1 MSPEEL
7 AALLCGEGDERLSQQ
22 EFPAATAF
30 YLAAFSCCAPT
41 AVQRVASMGHGFQ
54 EQVVATLEAWCQGQ
68 GQIPE
73 IQSRNLAVV
82 SLSVG
87 IAAIFLSTLVPNN
100 VAASV
105 YELEALLRRG
115 CSEEVVSKCS
125 LLLEDDPRDSMEL
138 LLLRALARVLSGT
151 QVEEGVVDYVRA
163 FVLHPAEAAAHV
175 CSRQR
180 EHLPQII
187 QAFSDHLSKCQGE
200 SPGCRKSEQWLGNC
214 YAFLA
219 AVAPGHSWVC
229 RARAAHLRRTGHVQ
243 EAVAICTTALE
254 GCSSG
259 KLSSEGALPLLLE
272 RAAGYFSLGGQ
283 AQEMVQDLAAAFAA
297 DPGRARERFEELFSP
312 GDTEQIEEQAR
323 AALEEKFAA
332 FREAVRARAELRG
345 NHGTELLP
353 PVIQTIQLLLH
364 ICPGSRRELSVRLA
378 DCHLLQGHPAAAL
391 RICEQLLAAEQ
402 STYHNTLL
410 ALRGFCCLHAQDHHG
425 ALQDFQK
432 VIEHDSPHPSS
443 CIKALC
449 GRGLIR
455 ISGGSNYLTAL
466 DYITACQLKLEETIF
481 TIKSYVPWN
490 QRGLLLKVLQEEGQM
505 MLQKKRYPGGSA
517 VSFQEKETGL
527 CTFLTLKVDAPGVF
541 QLASLLVELDSSD
554 EDSRLLCADALYQ
567 MGRGEEAHKML
578 SLALSRNPQRAP
590 VLARLALLQ
599 LKRGCVYDGNQ
610 LLKRVIRI
618 GDSSCLLPILDIF
631 QDEDRKLLQSH
642 CRWRA
647 LAILKGKQE
656 GAAIKE
662 AIAHLSFAIIAAGG
676 YAEDCLLTRARCYGR
691 LGQMKTAI
699 FDFNA
704 VLKEDPR
711 NVQALSGRG
720 FVHLALK
727 QQKEAVQDLTS
738 ALKVEAGAVIPA
750 ILCLKPE
757 ARGLVTG
764 WLLQHGR
771 ATLTELVATKDLPRE
786 ETLGD
791 LLTMAKA
798 LMKICK
804 AAQHHIFYT
813 DVLMANGK
821 HQEALRHLQEAFG
834 HCPAEASARARLAV
848 LQLQGRNVAGAAAP
862 LSALARR
869 DEQDLA
875 FLLNFVDTKQLQHL
889 AQAAAQEGKALIKSH
904 HYEKALGYHTLA
916 VLASRDNPRYLRRRA
931 ACLMHLKKYGKALK
945 DMEKVI
951 QGHGCNSPKT
961 QAGDHCSQGFLL
973 LVLEEE
979 EAAVQHYME
988 ALELDEPL
996 ALDTISNCPGRESL
1010 TQTFHKVAQRN
1021 LEKQRYE
1028 EAWKITDYGLKIDKS
1043 VELQKLKARLKREA
1057 SSCSIH

>member
-1 MSPEEL
+1 MSPEDL
-7 AALLCGEGDERLSQQ
+7 AALLCGEGDEHLSQQ

-41 AVQRVASMGHGFQ
+41 AVQRVSSVGHGLR
-54 EQVVATLEAWCQGQ
+54 EGVVATLEAWCKGQ

-87 IAAIFLSTLVPNN
+87 IAAVFLSALIPNN
-100 VAASV
+100 VVASECV
-105 YELEALLRRG
+105 A
-115 CSEEVVSKCS
+115 
-125 LLLEDDPRDSMEL
+125 
-138 LLLRALARVLSGT
+138 
-151 QVEEGVVDYVRA
+151 
-163 FVLHPAEAAAHV
+163 V
-175 CSRQR
+175 CT
-180 EHLPQII
+180 
-187 QAFSDHLSKCQGE
+187 K
-200 SPGCRKSEQWLGNC
+200 
-214 YAFLA
+214 
-219 AVAPGHSWVC
+219 
-229 RARAAHLRRTGHVQ
+229 
-243 EAVAICTTALE
+243 ALE
-254 GCSSG
+254 GFSADNPRG
-259 KLSSEGALPLLLE
+259 EDVLALLLE
-272 RAAGYFSLGGQ
+272 RAAGYFFLGGRT
-283 AQEMVQDLAAAFAA
+283 QEMMQDLGAAFAA
-297 DPGRARERFEELFSP
+297 DPAWAMKRFEELFSP
-312 GDTEQIEEQAR
+312 CDAEKIEEQAR
-323 AALEEKFAA
+323 DALEERFAA
-332 FREAVRARAELRG
+332 YREAVRVRAELRG
-345 NHGTELLP
+345 SRGTELLP

-364 ICPGSRRELSVRLA
+364 ICPGSSRELSVRLA
-378 DCHLLQGHPAAAL
+378 DCHLLQGQPGAAL
-391 RICEQLLAAEQ
+391 DMCEQLLAAEQ

-410 ALRGFCCLHAQDHHG
+410 ALRGFCSLHAQDHPK
-425 ALQDFQK
+425 ALQDFQR
-432 VIEHDSPHPSS
+432 VIEHDSPHPNS

-466 DYITACQLKLEETIF
+466 DYITACQLKLDETIF

-505 MLQKKRYPGGSA
+505 MLQKKR
-517 VSFQEKETGL
+517 
-527 CTFLTLKVDAPGVF
+527 DAPGVF

-554 EDSRLLCADALYQ
+554 EASRLLCADALYQ
-567 MGRGEEAHKML
+567 MGRGEEAHMML

-599 LKRGCVYDGNQ
+599 LKRGFVHDGNQ
-610 LLKRVIRI
+610 LLKRLIRI

-662 AIAHLSFAIIAAGG
+662 AIAHLSFAILAAGG

-720 FVHLALK
+720 FVHLALR
-727 QQKEAVQDLTS
+727 QQKEAVQDLIS

-750 ILCLKPE
+750 ILSLKPE

-771 ATLTELVATKDLPRE
+771 AVLTELVATKDHPGE

-798 LMKICK
+798 LTKICRV
-804 AAQHHIFYT
+804 AQHHIFYT
-813 DVLMANGK
+813 DVLMANGR
-821 HQEALRHLQEAFG
+821 HQEALKHLQEAFG
-834 HCPAEASARARLAV
+834 HCPAEDFARARLAV
-848 LQLQGRNVAGAAAP
+848 LQLQGRNVAGAAVP

-869 DEQDLA
+869 DEKDLA
-875 FLLNFVDTKQLQHL
+875 FLLNFVDTKQQQHL
-889 AQAAAQEGKALIKSH
+889 AQAAAQEGKVLMKSH
-904 HYEKALGYHTLA
+904 HHEQALGYLSLA
-916 VLASRDNPRYLRRRA
+916 VLASRDSPRYLRRRA
-931 ACLMHLKKYGKALK
+931 ACLMYLKKHEKALK
-945 DMEKVI
+945 DMAKVI
-951 QGHGCNSPKT
+951 QGHGSNSPKT
-961 QAGDHCSQGFLL
+961 QAGDHCCQGFLL
-973 LVLEEE
+973 LALAQE
-979 EAAVQHYME
+979 EAAVQHYMQ
-988 ALELDEPL
+988 ALQLDEPL
-996 ALDTISNCPGRESL
+996 ALGTITNCPGRESL
-1010 TQTFHKVAQRN
+1010 TKTFHKIAQCN
-1021 LEKQRYE
+1021 FEKQRYE
-1028 EAWKITDYGLKIDKS
+1028 EAWKITDCGLKIDKS
-1043 VELQKLKARLKREA
+1043 SELQKLKTRLKREA

>member
-7 AALLCGEGDERLSQQ
+7 ATLLCGEGDERLSLQ

-41 AVQRVASMGHGFQ
+41 AVQRVNSMAHALW
-54 EQVVATLEAWCQGQ
+54 ERVVATLEAWCQGKA
-68 GQIPE
+68 QIPK

-87 IAAIFLSTLVPNN
+87 IAAIFLSTLIPNN
-100 VAASV
+100 MVASV

-115 CSEEVVSKCS
+115 CSEEVVRKCN
-125 LLLEDDPRDSMEL
+125 LLLEGNPRGSMEL

-151 QVEEGVVDYVRA
+151 QVGKGIVDYIQA
-163 FVLHPAEAAAHV
+163 FVLHQAEAAAYV

-180 EHLPQII
+180 EHLPQVV
-187 QAFSDHLSKCQGE
+187 QAFSDHLSTCHEE
-200 SPGCRKSEQWLGNC
+200 SPSCSSSEQWLGEC
-214 YAFLA
+214 YRFLA
-219 AVAPGHSWVC
+219 AVAPGHAWVC
-229 RARAAHLRRTGHVQ
+229 RARAAHLRKKGEFQ
-243 EAVAICTTALE
+243 ECVAVCTKALE
-254 GCSSG
+254 GISAENLRG
-259 KLSSEGALPLLLE
+259 EDVLALLLE
-272 RAAGYFSLGGQ
+272 RAAGYFFLGGCT
-283 AQEMVQDLAAAFAA
+283 QEMMQDLAAAFAA
-297 DPGRARERFEELFSP
+297 DPAQAMKCFEELFSAC
-312 GDTEQIEEQAR
+312 DAEKIKEQAR
-323 AALEEKFAA
+323 AALEGRFAA
-332 FREAVRARAELRG
+332 YREAVRARAELRG
-345 NHGTELLP
+345 TCGTELLP

-364 ICPGSRRELSVRLA
+364 ICPASSRELRVRLA
-378 DCHLLQGHPAAAL
+378 DCHLLQGHPRAAL
-391 RICEQLLAAEQ
+391 DMCEQLLAAEQ

-410 ALRGFCCLHAQDHHG
+410 ALRGFCSLHAQDHHG
-425 ALQDFQK
+425 ALQDFQR
-432 VIEHDSPHPSS
+432 VIEHESPHPSS

-466 DYITACQLKLEETIF
+466 DYITACQLKLDETIF

-505 MLQKKRYPGGSA
+505 MLQKKRYPGGSS
-517 VSFQEKETGL
+517 VSFQKNQTEL
-527 CTFLTLKVDAPGVF
+527 CTSLTLKVDAPGVF

-554 EDSRLLCADALYQ
+554 EASRILCADALYQ
-567 MGRGEEAHKML
+567 MGRGEEAHEML

-599 LKRGCVYDGNQ
+599 LKRGSVYDGNQ
-610 LLKRVIRI
+610 LLRRLIRI
-618 GDSSCLLPILDIF
+618 GDSSCLLPVLDIF

-656 GAAIKE
+656 AAAIRE
-662 AIAHLSFAIIAAGG
+662 AIAHLSFAILAAGG

-704 VLKEDPR
+704 VLKEDPS

-727 QQKEAVQDLTS
+727 QQKEAVQDLIS

-750 ILCLKPE
+750 ILSLKPE
-757 ARGLVTG
+757 AQGLVTG

-771 ATLTELVATKDLPRE
+771 ATLSELMATKDVPE
-786 ETLGD
+786 ETLRD

-798 LMKICK
+798 LTKVCR

-813 DVLMANGK
+813 DVLMANGR
-821 HQEALRHLQEAFG
+821 HQEALKHLQEAFG
-834 HCPAEASARARLAV
+834 HCPAEDTARARLAV

-869 DEQDLA
+869 DEKDLA
-875 FLLNFVDTKQLQHL
+875 FLLNFVDTKKQQHL
-889 AQAAAQEGKALIKSH
+889 AQAAALEGKVLMKGH
-904 HYEKALGYHTLA
+904 NHQQALGYHSLA
-916 VLASRDNPRYLRRRA
+916 VLASRANPRYLRHRA
-931 ACLMHLKKYGKALK
+931 ACLMHLKKYEKALK

-961 QAGDHCSQGFLL
+961 QAGDHCCQGFLL
-973 LVLEEE
+973 LALAQE
-979 EAAVQHYME
+979 EAAVQHYMQ
-988 ALELDEPL
+988 ALQLDEPL
-996 ALDTISNCPGRESL
+996 ALGTITECPGRESL
-1010 TQTFHKVAQRN
+1010 TQTFHKIAQYN
-1021 LEKQRYE
+1021 FEKQRYE

-1043 VELQKLKARLKREA
+1043 SELQKLKARLKREA

>member
-1 MSPEEL
+1 MSPEDL
-7 AALLCGEGDERLSQQ
+7 AALLCGEGDEHLSQQ
-22 EFPAATAF
+22 EFPVATAF

-41 AVQRVASMGHGFQ
+41 AVQRVKSLGHGLW
-54 EQVVATLEAWCQGQ
+54 ERVVATLEAWCRGK
-68 GQIPE
+68 GQIPK

-87 IAAIFLSTLVPNN
+87 IAAIFLSTLIPEN
-100 VAASV
+100 VVASV
-105 YELEALLRRG
+105 YKLEALLRRG
-115 CSEEVVSKCS
+115 CSEEVVSKCN
-125 LLLEDDPRDSMEL
+125 LLLEANPRDSMEL

-151 QVEEGVVDYVRA
+151 QAGKGVVDYVQA
-163 FVLHPAEAAAHV
+163 FVLHQTEAVAYV

-180 EHLPQII
+180 EHLPQVI
-187 QAFSDHLSKCQGE
+187 QAFSDHLSTCQEE
-200 SPGCRKSEQWLGNC
+200 SPGCRSLQQWLGDC
-214 YAFLA
+214 YSFLA
-219 AVAPGHSWVC
+219 AVAPGHTWVC
-229 RARAAHLRRTGHVQ
+229 RVRAAHLLRTGKFQ
-243 EAVAICTTALE
+243 ECVAVCTQALE
-254 GCSSG
+254 GFSAENLG
-259 KLSSEGALPLLLE
+259 GEDVLALLLE
-272 RAAGYFSLGGQ
+272 RAAGYFFLGGWT
-283 AQEMVQDLAAAFAA
+283 QEMMQDLAAAFAA
-297 DPGRARERFEELFSP
+297 DPARAMKCFEELFSP
-312 GDTEQIEEQAR
+312 HDAEKIEEQAR
-323 AALEEKFAA
+323 AALEGRFAA
-332 FREAVRARAELRG
+332 YREAVRARAELRG
-345 NHGTELLP
+345 NRGTELLP
-353 PVIQTIQLLLH
+353 PVTQTIQLLLH
-364 ICPGSRRELSVRLA
+364 ICPGSSRELSVRLA
-378 DCHLLQGHPAAAL
+378 DCHLLQGHPGAAL
-391 RICEQLLAAEQ
+391 DICEQLLAAEQ
-402 STYHNTLL
+402 NTYHNTLL
-410 ALRGFCCLHAQDHHG
+410 ALRGFCSLHAQDHHG
-425 ALQDFQK
+425 ALQDFQR
-432 VIEHDSPHPSS
+432 VIEHDSPHPNS

-505 MLQKKRYPGGSA
+505 MLQRKRYPGGSS
-517 VSFQEKETGL
+517 VSFQRKQTGL
-527 CTFLTLKVDAPGVF
+527 DAPGVF

-554 EDSRLLCADALYQ
+554 EASRILCADALYQ
-567 MGRGEEAHKML
+567 MGRGEEAHRL
-578 SLALSRNPQRAP
+578 LALALSRNPQRAP

-599 LKRGCVYDGNQ
+599 LKRGFVYDGNQ
-610 LLKRVIRI
+610 LLKRVIRT

-662 AIAHLSFAIIAAGG
+662 AIAHLSFAILAAGG

-720 FVHLALK
+720 FVHLALR
-727 QQKEAVQDLTS
+727 QQKEAVQDLIS

-750 ILCLKPE
+750 ILSLKPE
-757 ARGLVTG
+757 AQGLVTG

-771 ATLTELVATKDLPRE
+771 AALTELVATKDLPGE

-798 LMKICK
+798 LTKICK
-804 AAQHHIFYT
+804 AAQHHIFYA
-813 DVLMANGK
+813 DVLMANGR
-821 HQEALRHLQEAFG
+821 HQEALKHLQEAFG
-834 HCPAEASARARLAV
+834 HCPAEDFARARLAV
-848 LQLQGRNVAGAAAP
+848 LQLQNRNVAEAAAQ
-862 LSALARR
+862 LSTLARR
-869 DEQDLA
+869 DEKDLA
-875 FLLNFVDTKQLQHL
+875 FLLNFVDTKQQQHL
-889 AQAAAQEGKALIKSH
+889 AQAAAQEGKVLMRGH
-904 HYEKALGYHTLA
+904 HYEEALGYLSLA
-916 VLASRDNPRYLRRRA
+916 VLASRDSPRYLRRRA
-931 ACLMHLKKYGKALK
+931 ACLMHLKKYERALK

-961 QAGDHCSQGFLL
+961 QAGDHCCQGFLL
-973 LVLEEE
+973 LALAEE
-979 EAAVQHYME
+979 EAAVQHYTE
-988 ALELDEPL
+988 ALQLDEPL
-996 ALDTISNCPGRESL
+996 ALGTITNCPGRHTL
-1010 TQTFHKVAQRN
+1010 TKTFHKVAQN
-1021 LEKQRYE
+1021 NFEKQRYE

-1043 VELQKLKARLKREA
+1043 TELQKLRARLKREA

>member
-1 MSPEEL
+1 MSPEDL

-41 AVQRVASMGHGFQ
+41 AVQRVNSMGHGPRGR
-54 EQVVATLEAWCQGQ
+54 VVATLEAWCKGKA
-68 GQIPE
+68 QIPKL
-73 IQSRNLAVV
+73 QSRNLAVV

-87 IAAIFLSTLVPNN
+87 IAAIFLSTLIPNN
-100 VAASV
+100 AAASV

-115 CSEEVVSKCS
+115 CSEEVVSKCN
-125 LLLEDDPRDSMEL
+125 LLLEANPGASMEL

-151 QVEEGVVDYVRA
+151 QAGQGIVDYVQA
-163 FVLHPAEAAAHV
+163 FALHGTEAAAYV

-180 EHLPQII
+180 EHLPQVL
-187 QAFSDHLSKCQGE
+187 QAFSDQLCTCREG
-200 SPGCRKSEQWLGNC
+200 SPGCRTSEQWLGDC
-214 YAFLA
+214 YSFLA
-219 AVAPGHSWVC
+219 AVAPGHTWVC
-229 RARAAHLRRTGHVQ
+229 RARAAHLRKTGQFQ
-243 EAVAICTTALE
+243 ECVAVCTKALE
-254 GCSSG
+254 GFSAENLRG
-259 KLSSEGALPLLLE
+259 EDVLALLLE
-272 RAAGYFSLGGQ
+272 RAAGYFFLGGC
-283 AQEMVQDLAAAFAA
+283 AQEMMQDLAAAFAA
-297 DPGRARERFEELFSP
+297 DSAWAMKRFEELFSP
-312 GDTEQIEEQAR
+312 CDAEKIEEQAR
-323 AALEEKFAA
+323 AALEGRFAA
-332 FREAVRARAELRG
+332 YREAVRARAELRG
-345 NHGTELLP
+345 TCGTELLP

-364 ICPGSRRELSVRLA
+364 ICPGSSRELSVRLA
-378 DCHLLQGHPAAAL
+378 DCHLLQGHPGAAL
-391 RICEQLLAAEQ
+391 DVCEQLLAAEQ
-402 STYHNTLL
+402 NTYHNTLL
-410 ALRGFCCLHAQDHHG
+410 ALRGFCSLHAQDHHR
-425 ALQDFQK
+425 ALQDFQR
-432 VIEHDSPHPSS
+432 VIEHHSPHPNS

-466 DYITACQLKLEETIF
+466 DYITACQLKLDETVF

-505 MLQKKRYPGGSA
+505 MLQKKR
-517 VSFQEKETGL
+517 
-527 CTFLTLKVDAPGVF
+527 DAPGVF

-554 EDSRLLCADALYQ
+554 EASQILCADALYQ

-599 LKRGCVYDGNQ
+599 LRRGFVYDGNQ
-610 LLKRVIRI
+610 LLRRLIRI
-618 GDSSCLLPILDIF
+618 GDSSCLLPVLDIF

-662 AIAHLSFAIIAAGG
+662 AIAHLSFAILAAGG

-720 FVHLALK
+720 LVHLSLR
-727 QQKEAVQDLTS
+727 QQKEAVQDLIS

-750 ILCLKPE
+750 ILSLKPE
-757 ARGLVTG
+757 AQGLVTG

-771 ATLTELVATKDLPRE
+771 ATLSELVATKDLPGE

-798 LMKICK
+798 LTKICR

-821 HQEALRHLQEAFG
+821 HQEALKHLQEAFG
-834 HCPAEASARARLAV
+834 HCPAEDFARARLAV
-848 LQLQGRNVAGAAAP
+848 LQLQSRNVAGAAAP
-862 LSALARR
+862 LSVLARR
-869 DEQDLA
+869 DEKDLA
-875 FLLNFVDTKQLQHL
+875 FLLNFVDTKQQQHL
-889 AQAAAQEGKALIKSH
+889 AQAAAQEGKVLMKGH
-904 HYEKALGYHTLA
+904 DHQQALGYHSLA
-916 VLASRDNPRYLRRRA
+916 VLASRDSPRYLRRRA
-931 ACLMHLKKYGKALK
+931 ACLMHLKKYEKALK

-961 QAGDHCSQGFLL
+961 QAGDHCCQGFLL
-973 LVLEEE
+973 LALAQE
-979 EAAVQHYME
+979 EAAVQHYMQ
-988 ALELDEPL
+988 ALQLDEPL
-996 ALDTISNCPGRESL
+996 ALGTITDCPGRESL
-1010 TQTFHKVAQRN
+1010 TKTFHKIAQYN
-1021 LEKQRYE
+1021 FEKQRYE

-1043 VELQKLKARLKREA
+1043 SELQKLKARLKREA